1 MRAVAIP
8 ILFGVLAAL
17 LGLMAACGSSGPEGI
32 VFVSE
37 ADGDAE
43 INTVDPNTGAIVPLT
58 DNRSRDIGPIWSF
71 DGNEVLYVS
80 DEFGDLDVY
89 RIDSKGDLSERLTL
103 VPGDDHSP
111 LWAPG
116 GEILAFVSNR
126 DGNPEIYIVTSMGTL
141 PTRVTTNTAEE
152 YLGSWSPNGEW
163 LALYRSGPS
172 EERGLWLRNPD
183 GVNVVRLTNDNDTA
197 PVWSPDGRSIA
208 FVRDSGGNSDIY
220 TVSKLKNGSWQDDTE
235 IAQLTQQADED
246 LSPAWSPDGET
257 LAFVSHRNGNAEIYI
272 MRDDGANQVRLTTN
286 DADDLD
292 PVWSPDGK
300 EIAFVSRIYGTGEIF
315 LMRTDGG
322 GQRRLT
328 NNNAE
333 DYSPD
338 W

>member
-1 MRAVAIP
+1 MRAAAAP

-17 LGLMAACGSSGPEGI
+17 LGLTAACGSSGPEGI

-43 INTVDPNTGAIVPLT
+43 ISKVDPKTGAIVPLT
-58 DNRSRDIGPIWSF
+58 DNRARDLGPIWSF
-71 DGNEVLYVS
+71 DGKEVLYVS

-89 RIDSKGDLSERLTL
+89 RINSKGDLSERLTL
-103 VPGDDHSP
+103 APGDDHSP

-126 DGNPEIYIVTSMGTL
+126 DGNPEIYIMTSMGTL

-235 IAQLTQQADED
+235 IAQLTQHADAD
-246 LSPAWSPDGET
+246 LSPAWSPNGET
-257 LAFVSHRNGNAEIYI
+257 LAFVSLRNGNAEIYI

-292 PVWSPDGK
+292 PVWSPDGQ
-300 EIAFVSRIYGTGEIF
+300 EIAFVSHIYGTGEIF